1 MTTPLSAE
9 ALGALRDAVGAQNL
23 RTGEAV
29 AALDPGG
36 EAQNLGA
43 GVVVA
48 PGSTAEV
55 AAVVSVCARFGLPIV
70 PHGGRTGLVGGGL
83 SAPGQ
88 MVLSTAR
95 LNRIVELDP
104 VARVV
109 IVESGVTLEALQSAA
124 RPHGLDPG
132 IDLPSRGSATVGG
145 MVSTNAGGLMAFRNG
160 VMRHRIFGLEAVLA
174 DGSVYSDMTR
184 VVKNAAGYDLKH
196 LFIGGEGTLG
206 LVTRVA
212 IKLDPIPK
220 ASVTALFGLPSVPA
234 VLATIRAALDGEGGT
249 LRAAEAMWAPFF
261 RFTAGMH
268 GFDEPSLDK
277 DLPVYLLLALGGAA
291 EAPLHAAFETLFAAT
306 LDAFPG
312 ATGLVA
318 TSSRQERALWEL
330 REDTH
335 AMYRAYPAAP
345 SYDISLPL
353 SAVEAYVPRLMAGLR
368 AIDAS
373 YEPFVFGHLADGNLH
388 ITLNAPGP
396 LAPNRMPAVE
406 AVIYGGVTEIGGSFS
421 AEHGVGTKR
430 RHALAATADP
440 TKLAT
445 MAAIKRLLDPQ
456 NLFNPGKVLPSA

>member
-1 MTTPLSAE
+1 M
-9 ALGALRDAVGAQNL
+9 
-23 RTGEAV
+23 
-29 AALDPGG
+29 
-36 EAQNLGA
+36 
-43 GVVVA
+43 
-48 PGSTAEV
+48 
-55 AAVVSVCARFGLPIV
+55 
-70 PHGGRTGLVGGGL
+70 
-83 SAPGQ
+83 
-88 MVLSTAR
+88 
-95 LNRIVELDP
+95 
-104 VARVV
+104 
-109 IVESGVTLEALQSAA
+109 
-124 RPHGLDPG
+124 
-132 IDLPSRGSATVGG
+132 
-145 MVSTNAGGLMAFRNG
+145 
-160 VMRHRIFGLEAVLA
+160 
-174 DGSVYSDMTR
+174 
-184 VVKNAAGYDLKH
+184 
-196 LFIGGEGTLG
+196 
-206 LVTRVA
+206 
-212 IKLDPIPK
+212 
-220 ASVTALFGLPSVPA
+220 
-234 VLATIRAALDGEGGT
+234 LATIRAALDGEGGT